1 MKPLVSI
8 IVPTWHRYELLA
20 TRLLPS
26 VLSLDVPF
34 ECLIVADGPGDAAA
48 DVVATF
54 ADKRLRFFEIERPDY
69 PAEPLRFARAKGTA
83 AINAGID
90 RARGTWISISGD
102 DDAYTPHGLGA
113 LIREAADEDDVVFGI
128 STYLRADGSWLEAF
142 DGPPRL
148 AYFPTGGAIV
158 RRAHL
163 GQRRLDPFAW
173 RRGIGSD
180 LDFWRGLAA
189 DGFRFHGVSELV
201 FRYYP
206 SALRAA

>member
-1 MKPLVSI
+1 MKPVISI
-8 IVPTWHRYELLA
+8 IVPTWQRHELLA

-26 VLSLDVPF
+26 VLALGVSF

-54 ADKRLRFFEIERPDY
+54 ADKRLRFLEIDRPDY
-69 PAEPLRFARAKGTA
+69 PAEPLRFARAKGTS

-90 RARGTWISISGD
+90 HTRGTWISISGD

-113 LIREAADEDDVVFGI
+113 LVSAATDEDDVVFGI
-128 STYLRADGSWLEAF
+128 STYLRADGTWLEAF

-158 RRAHL
+158 RRSRL
-163 GQRRLDPFAW
+163 GARRLDPFAY
-173 RRGIGSD
+173 RRGVGSD

-189 DGFRFHGVSELV
+189 DGFRFRGVTELV